1 MKQEINC
8 DLGLLAKVLGKSLG
22 VEVIENANTT
32 TFSVNENHQITVPA
46 VFAGEDEAII
56 MRGGLAHEAT
66 GHVRHT
72 DFEALGKWA
81 DKKSALGMS
90 LQNIIEDIRIERA
103 AAQVFPGVR
112 RILSEMAGALE
123 KRGFFKVPEN
133 QKPASV
139 ICAFLIRALREQEL
153 GQPIDSAEAQALAE
167 FTFTAP
173 LCSEILEEAR
183 KGSRG
188 SSTADVLAS
197 ADRIL
202 EILNQAQTPE
212 EPEPEPE
219 PEPKQGGQEN
229 TDEGQ
234 EGGSGANQ
242 GSDGGDTAN
251 GGQASGQES
260 PPDEGTQGAPGAPG
274 KEKNRGP
281 KESAKVAKAA
291 KAALDASA
299 DDIGETDVGKMAAKA
314 IEDVV
319 GGGLCP
325 PVDGLSVRFKNKPVG
340 ESFTPDSSASSLSMR
355 LRCRLQEH
363 LQAHA
368 EDEDFSLADR
378 GRLVPRMAARARVGD
393 RNIFEVE
400 GDEAEGLDTAVWI
413 MVDASGSMAGWEE
426 KSALS
431 AIYAMSSAM
440 AQYERQGVV
449 FALSAFKSY
458 VQDIKGFDD
467 PWVSRRH
474 NLNDYRAGGG
484 TQFTGAIRSILPD
497 LMARGERRKV
507 LFAITDGDVG
517 RSDQNRAVMAT
528 AKRHGVEVRVLY
540 IAKSQQKS
548 WQAHGFTDADT
559 AMNEGELQK
568 AILGTLKSC
577 M

>member
-1 MKQEINC
+1 M
-8 DLGLLAKVLGKSLG
+8 
-22 VEVIENANTT
+22 
-32 TFSVNENHQITVPA
+32 
-46 VFAGEDEAII
+46 
-56 MRGGLAHEAT
+56 
-66 GHVRHT
+66 
-72 DFEALGKWA
+72 
-81 DKKSALGMS
+81 
-90 LQNIIEDIRIERA
+90 
-103 AAQVFPGVR
+103 
-112 RILSEMAGALE
+112 
-123 KRGFFKVPEN
+123 
-133 QKPASV
+133 
-139 ICAFLIRALREQEL
+139 
-153 GQPIDSAEAQALAE
+153 
-167 FTFTAP
+167 
-173 LCSEILEEAR
+173 
-183 KGSRG
+183 
-188 SSTADVLAS
+188 
-197 ADRIL
+197 
-202 EILNQAQTPE
+202 
-212 EPEPEPE
+212 
-219 PEPKQGGQEN
+219 
-229 TDEGQ
+229 
-234 EGGSGANQ
+234 
-242 GSDGGDTAN
+242 
-251 GGQASGQES
+251 
-260 PPDEGTQGAPGAPG
+260 
-274 KEKNRGP
+274 
-281 KESAKVAKAA
+281 AKAA
-291 KAALDASA
+291 KAALDAST

-449 FALSAFKSY
+449 FALSAFNSY
-458 VQDIKGFDD
+458 VQDIKGFND

-474 NLNDYRAGGG
+474 NLNDYRASGG

-517 RSDQNRAVMAT
+517 RADKNKAVMAT
-528 AKRHGVEVRVLY
+528 AKRHGVEIRVLY
-540 IAKSQQKS
+540 IAKVQQKG

-559 AMNEGELQK
+559 VTDESGLQK

>member
-22 VEVIENANTT
+22 VEVIEDPNAT
-32 TFSVNENHQITVPA
+32 TFSVNGKHQIIVPA

-72 DFEALGKWA
+72 DFKAVVGWKHRKNELAMA
-81 DKKSALGMS
+81 

-112 RILSEMAGALE
+112 RILSEMVFALE
-123 KRGFFKVPEN
+123 KRGFFTLSN
-133 QKPASV
+133 KPHPAAV
-139 ICAFLIRALREQEL
+139 LRAFLMRTLREQEL
-153 GQPIDSAEAQALAE
+153 CQAIDSAEAQALAE
-167 FTFTAP
+167 FTFNAP

-183 KGSRG
+183 KGGRG
-188 SSTADVLAS
+188 ASTSDVLAS
-197 ADRIL
+197 VDRIM

-212 EPEPEPE
+212 EPAPEPEPE
-219 PEPKQGGQEN
+219 PEPKPEPKPEQDGQEN
-229 TDEGQ
+229 TANGEQTGEEETSPDESAQ
-234 EGGSGANQ
+234 GGS
-242 GSDGGDTAN
+242 
-251 GGQASGQES
+251 
-260 PPDEGTQGAPGAPG
+260 GAPG

-299 DDIGETDVGKMAAKA
+299 GDIGEADVGKMAAKA

-325 PVDGLSVRFKNKPVG
+325 PVDGPSVRFKNKPLG
-340 ESFTPDSSASSLSMR
+340 EPFKPDSGASSLSMR

-378 GRLVPRMAARARVGD
+378 GRLVPRMVARAHVGD

>member
-22 VEVIENANTT
+22 VEVIENANAT

-81 DKKSALGMS
+81 HKKSALGMS

-123 KRGFFKVPEN
+123 KRGFFKVPGN

-139 ICAFLIRALREQEL
+139 ICAFLIRTLREQEL

-167 FTFTAP
+167 FTFNAP

-251 GGQASGQES
+251 GGQA
-260 PPDEGTQGAPGAPG
+260 
-274 KEKNRGP
+274 
-281 KESAKVAKAA
+281 
-291 KAALDASA
+291 
-299 DDIGETDVGKMAAKA
+299 
-314 IEDVV
+314 
-319 GGGLCP
+319 
-325 PVDGLSVRFKNKPVG
+325 
-340 ESFTPDSSASSLSMR
+340 
-355 LRCRLQEH
+355 
-363 LQAHA
+363 
-368 EDEDFSLADR
+368 
-378 GRLVPRMAARARVGD
+378 
-393 RNIFEVE
+393 
-400 GDEAEGLDTAVWI
+400 
-413 MVDASGSMAGWEE
+413 
-426 KSALS
+426 
-431 AIYAMSSAM
+431 
-440 AQYERQGVV
+440 
-449 FALSAFKSY
+449 
-458 VQDIKGFDD
+458 
-467 PWVSRRH
+467 
-474 NLNDYRAGGG
+474 
-484 TQFTGAIRSILPD
+484 
-497 LMARGERRKV
+497 
-507 LFAITDGDVG
+507 
-517 RSDQNRAVMAT
+517 
-528 AKRHGVEVRVLY
+528 
-540 IAKSQQKS
+540 
-548 WQAHGFTDADT
+548 
-559 AMNEGELQK
+559 
-568 AILGTLKSC
+568 
-577 M
+577 